1 MASNHRQV
9 FSEMADKAGFSAAGK
24 SRALNQIGK
33 LLAEKAKK
41 NAEDKGGKS
50 FWQDVAKS
58 VTWRMDGD
66 SAVTVGAS
74 HGPGAFRHKGG
85 VISAPGKGVGRY
97 NERKFLTIPL
107 PWCPKGKKTVDQW
120 ERKLI
125 RFIKTRDGKR
135 YMGVMEPSGGVISRG
150 KNKGKPKMKFK
161 ALWALKK
168 SVTLKPSPW
177 WPEEPDVVK
186 AIEKAIKRV
195 SKGNII

>member
-1 MASNHRQV
+1 MASNHREV
-9 FSEMADKAGFSAAGK
+9 FSDMADKAGFSAAGK

-41 NAEDKGGKS
+41 NAEGKGGKS
-50 FWQDVAKS
+50 FWQDVSKS
-58 VTWRMDGD
+58 VTWRIDGD

-74 HGPGAFRHKGG
+74 HGPGAFRHHGG
-85 VISAPGKGVGRY
+85 VISAPGQGVGSY
-97 NERKFLTIPL
+97 NRKFLTIPL
-107 PWCPKGKKTVDQW
+107 PWCPSGKKTVDQW

-125 RFIKTRDGKR
+125 RFIKTRSGKR
-135 YMGVMEPSGGVISRG
+135 YMGVVEPTSGVILRG
-150 KNKGKPKMKFK
+150 KNKGQPKMKFK

-177 WPEEPDVVK
+177 WPEESDIDAV
-186 AIEKAIKRV
+186 IEKAIKRV